1 MRVQPEQVRSHSASS
16 SARDDACP
24 GFASIR
30 CRSRVWRLH
39 ASEAQLLPPAYS
51 TPTVPRSRGCLEVFA
66 AVVADDC
73 DMEVQAACLWARLA
87 LVEVIANEMR
97 RPDERPVE

>member
-1 MRVQPEQVRSHSASS
+1 
-16 SARDDACP
+16 
-24 GFASIR
+24 
-30 CRSRVWRLH
+30 
-39 ASEAQLLPPAYS
+39 
-51 TPTVPRSRGCLEVFA
+51 VFA